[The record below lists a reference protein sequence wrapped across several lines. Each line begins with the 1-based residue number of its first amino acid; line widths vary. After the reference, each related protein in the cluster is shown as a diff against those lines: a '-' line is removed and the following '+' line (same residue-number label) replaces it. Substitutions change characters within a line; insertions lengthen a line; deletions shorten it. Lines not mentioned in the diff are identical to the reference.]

1 VTADA
6 SRRKRTCR
14 PPQSGTRRGGRVPR
28 EGEDSVR
35 WTRFDGRA
43 NRRGNSNRES
53 DTLSRYL
60 ALDWDQNQLHL
71 IEATV
76 RGRSVAVRKAAVW
89 PEARTPNPANAEEL
103 GQFLRERLKE
113 AGITPAPVLAC
124 VGRDRVIVKEVRYP
138 QVPDVEEPA
147 IVRFQTVKELTD
159 AAEDVIIDYAV
170 SGTNG
175 NGERKASALVVRRE
189 VLATYQKLAQAAGLK
204 LQALTPRLVG
214 VAACVRQVIG
224 KTVVTPP
231 PEPADGV
238 IAVVV
243 VGEKTA
249 ELSVLRDLTFLLARS
264 VPVGDNLARNLRH
277 NLAVHAGQAPQS
289 PIVAVYVAGKG
300 AGELRERLSE
310 LVEIPVHTFDPFAG
324 SEARELPTGNRGTFS
339 GAVGLLYANAA
350 GPLAI
355 NFVSPRQPK
364 PPKNPNLRLY
374 RVAIIAF
381 VTLVVGGLALGRFA
395 IALKSAEADRLEAAR
410 TKTTE
415 DLTKAKA
422 NGKRLKALDDWDVP
436 VWGDEMYE
444 LTARINDVNALRV
457 TSIHVEPVGR
467 SGSSKFAG
475 RMTIKGRLLD
485 KKNPR
490 KPLDDLIAAFRRE
503 GYYSAQAPNV
513 ENDTFTLI
521 VNVER
526 RPPGEYK
533 ARLVGE
539 RDGPAKLPEKS
550 DKDRSKTKDRTKTS
564 EKDKA
569 EEKDRGDKTKAKAK

>member
-1 VTADA
+1 LA
-6 SRRKRTCR
+6 
-14 PPQSGTRRGGRVPR
+14 
-28 EGEDSVR
+28 
-35 WTRFDGRA
+35 RF
-43 NRRGNSNRES
+43 
-53 DTLSRYL
+53 L
-60 ALDWDQNQLHL
+60 ALDWDQNQLHVVS
-71 IEATV
+71 ANV
-76 RGRSVAVRKAAVW
+76 RGSSVQVQRAAVW
-89 PEARTPNPANAEEL
+89 TESRVPNPAEAEEL
-103 GQFLRERLKE
+103 GQTLRDRLKE
-113 AGITPAPVLAC
+113 AGIAPAPVLAC
-124 VGRDRVIVKEVRYP
+124 VGRDRVIVKEVRFP
-138 QVPDVEEPA
+138 QVPDAEEPA
-147 IVRFQTVKELTD
+147 LVRFQAIKELTD
-159 AAEDVIIDYAV
+159 NPDDVVIDYAV
-170 SGTNG
+170 SGNG
-175 NGERKASALVVRRE
+175 SNGEKRAAALVVRRE
-189 VLATYQKLAQAAGLK
+189 VLVTYQKICQAAGLK

-214 VAACVRQVIG
+214 VSSCLRHVIG

-231 PEPADGV
+231 PEPADAV

-243 VGEKTA
+243 IGEKTA
-249 ELSVLRDLTFLLARS
+249 ELSVLRDQTFLLTRS
-264 VPVGDNLARNLRH
+264 VPAGPNLAGDVRRSLGI
-277 NLAVHAGQAPQS
+277 HAATMPQS
-289 PIVAVYVAGKG
+289 PIKAVYLAGKG
-300 AGELRERLSE
+300 AGELRERLGES
-310 LVEIPVHTFDPFAG
+310 LEIPVHTFDPFAG

-410 TKTTE
+410 AKTTE
-415 DLTKAKA
+415 DLTKTKA
-422 NGKRLKALDDWDVP
+422 NAKRLKALDDWDVP

-539 RDGPAKLPEKS
+539 RDGPAKLPEKP

-569 EEKDRGDKTKAKAK
+569 EEKDKGDKTKAKAK